1 MRFHFNW
8 ARTFSRI
15 AANAIVNP
23 SKSGYHPSSTSNYLT
38 NKAIRTIRH
47 NHFKLWK

>member
-23 SKSGYHPSSTSNYLT
+23 SKT
-38 NKAIRTIRH
+38 NIEFTLDKIKI
-47 NHFKLWK
+47 LCYD